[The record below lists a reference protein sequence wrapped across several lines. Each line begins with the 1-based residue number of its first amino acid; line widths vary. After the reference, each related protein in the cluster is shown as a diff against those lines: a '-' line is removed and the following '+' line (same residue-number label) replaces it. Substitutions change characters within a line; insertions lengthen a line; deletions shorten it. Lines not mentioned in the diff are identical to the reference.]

1 MSAQAST
8 RTSRRQNPAFYSLL
22 VVLIFMAVGP
32 IALMFVNSFKLDVD
46 ILSGTGGLLFLPTIQ
61 NYETALCDVLWYDL
75 DHLDFCSLKFGGAF
89 INSLIIALISTF
101 LTLVIGC
108 MAAYALVRFRFMG
121 RDTAS
126 MTTLMVRMVPP
137 AVLLVPVFGLWN
149 NEFCIDKTS
158 FVGALIRDW
167 FGGRGDVCLAGTHS
181 GIILIYVAMNLPFV
195 IWILQSF
202 IVQVPR
208 QLEEAARMDGAGPFQ
223 VFFLVVLPLIKPG
236 LAASAIFTF
245 RIAWNEYLLASALS
259 DRDTKTVP
267 ILIVNNMSEFNVEW
281 GVIMATGMLLAIP
294 PIIFTLFASRQIIT
308 GMTAGAVKG

>member
-1 MSAQAST
+1 MDHD
-8 RTSRRQNPAFYSLL
+8 RQNPAFYALL
-22 VVLIFMAVGP
+22 VALIFMAVGP
-32 IALMFVNSFKLDVD
+32 IVLMFTNSFKLDVD
-46 ILSGTGGLLFLPTIQ
+46 IIGGTSGLLFLPTIQ
-61 NYETALCDVLWYDL
+61 NYETALCDVLWYEPE
-75 DHLDFCSLKFGGAF
+75 HLDFCALKFGGAF
-89 INSLIIALISTF
+89 VNSLIIALVSTA
-101 LTLVIGC
+101 LTLIIGC

-126 MTTLMVRMVPP
+126 LTTLMVRMVPP

-149 NEFCIDKTS
+149 NEFCISKK
-158 FVGALIRDW
+158 FWLGELIRDT
-167 FGGRGDVCLAGTHS
+167 FGGRGDICLAGTHS

-202 IVQVPR
+202 ILQVPR
-208 QLEEAARMDGAGPFQ
+208 SLEEAARVDGAGPFQ
-223 VFFLVVLPLIKPG
+223 VFFQIVLPLIKPG
-236 LAASAIFTF
+236 LAAAAIFTF

>member
-1 MSAQAST
+1 MSDKTYDKQH
-8 RTSRRQNPAFYSLL
+8 PAYYALL
-22 VVLIFMAVGP
+22 VALIFMSVGP
-32 IALMFVNSFKLDVD
+32 IVLMFTNSFKLDVD
-46 ILSGTGGLLFLPTIQ
+46 IISGTGGLLFLPTIQ
-61 NYETALCDVLWYDL
+61 NYETALCDILPYKL
-75 DHLDFCSLKFGGAF
+75 EHLDYCSLKFGRSF
-89 INSLIIALISTF
+89 INSIIITLTSTA
-101 LTLVIGC
+101 LTLVLGC
-108 MAAYALVRFRFMG
+108 MAAYALVRFKFMG
-121 RDTAS
+121 RDVAS
-126 MTTLMVRMVPP
+126 LTTLMVRMVPP

-149 NEFCIDKTS
+149 NEFCIDKATMI
-158 FVGALIRDW
+158 GELIRDN
-167 FGGRGDVCLAGTHS
+167 FGGRGDVCLAGTYS

-202 IVQVPR
+202 IVQVPYS
-208 QLEEAARMDGAGPFQ
+208 LEEAARMDGASHFQ
-223 VFFLVVLPLIKPG
+223 VFFLVVLPIIKPG
-236 LAASAIFTF
+236 LAAAAIFTF

>member
-1 MSAQAST
+1 MDHD
-8 RTSRRQNPAFYSLL
+8 RQNPAFYALL
-22 VVLIFMAVGP
+22 VALIFMAVGP
-32 IALMFVNSFKLDVD
+32 IVLMFSNSFKLDVD
-46 ILSGTGGLLFLPTIQ
+46 IIGGTSGLIFLPTIQ
-61 NYETALCDVLWYDL
+61 NYETALCDVLWYEPK
-75 DHLDFCSLKFGGAF
+75 HLDFCALKFGGAF
-89 INSLIIALISTF
+89 VNSLIIALVSTA
-101 LTLVIGC
+101 LTLIIGC

-126 MTTLMVRMVPP
+126 LTTLMVRMVPP

-149 NEFCIDKTS
+149 NEFCISKK
-158 FVGALIRDW
+158 FWLGELIRDT
-167 FGGRGDVCLAGTHS
+167 FGGRGDVCLAGIHS

-208 QLEEAARMDGAGPFQ
+208 SLEEAARVDGAGPFQ
-223 VFFLVVLPLIKPG
+223 VFFQIVLPLIKPG
-236 LAASAIFTF
+236 LAAAAIFTF

>member
-1 MSAQAST
+1 MSASYE
-8 RTSRRQNPAFYSLL
+8 RQNPAFYA
-22 VVLIFMAVGP
+22 LIFALVFMSVGP
-32 IALMFVNSFKLDVD
+32 VLLMFVNSFKLDVD
-46 ILSGTGGLLFLPTIQ
+46 IISGTSGLLFMPTIQ
-61 NYETALCDVLWYDL
+61 NYETALCDILPYEP
-75 DHLDFCSLKFGGAF
+75 DHIDYCALKFGGSF
-89 INSLIIALISTF
+89 INSLIIALISTV

-108 MAAYALVRFRFMG
+108 MAAYALVRFQFMG
-121 RDTAS
+121 RDTVS
-126 MTTLMVRMVPP
+126 LSTLMVRMVPP

-149 NEFCIDKTS
+149 NEFCIDRDTMI
-158 FVGALIRDW
+158 GGWIRDV

-208 QLEEAARMDGAGPFQ
+208 SLEEAARVDGAGPFK

-236 LAASAIFTF
+236 LAAAAIFTF

-259 DRDTKTVP
+259 DRNTKTVP

>member
-1 MSAQAST
+1 MDHD
-8 RTSRRQNPAFYSLL
+8 RQNPAFYALL
-22 VVLIFMAVGP
+22 VALIFMAVGP
-32 IALMFVNSFKLDVD
+32 IVLMFTNSFKLDVD
-46 ILSGTGGLLFLPTIQ
+46 IIGGTSGLLFLPTIQ
-61 NYETALCDVLWYDL
+61 NYETALCDVLWYEPE
-75 DHLDFCSLKFGGAF
+75 HLDFCALKFGGAF
-89 INSLIIALISTF
+89 VNSLIIALVSTA
-101 LTLVIGC
+101 LTLIIGC

-126 MTTLMVRMVPP
+126 LTTLMVRMVPP

-149 NEFCIDKTS
+149 NEFCISKK
-158 FVGALIRDW
+158 FWLGELIRDT
-167 FGGRGDVCLAGTHS
+167 FGGRGDICLAGTHS

-208 QLEEAARMDGAGPFQ
+208 SLEEAARVDGAGPFQ
-223 VFFLVVLPLIKPG
+223 VFFQIVLPLIKPG
-236 LAASAIFTF
+236 LAAAAIFTF

-267 ILIVNNMSEFNVEW
+267 ILIVTNMSEFNVEW

>member
-1 MSAQAST
+1 MSDKAYEK
-8 RTSRRQNPAFYSLL
+8 QNPAFYALL
-22 VVLIFMAVGP
+22 VALIFMSVGP
-32 IALMFVNSFKLDVD
+32 IILMFANSFKLDVD
-46 ILSGTGGLLFLPTIQ
+46 ITSGTGGLLFMPTIQ
-61 NYETALCDVLWYDL
+61 NYETALCDVLWYEPE
-75 DHLDFCSLKFGGAF
+75 HLDFCGLKFGGAF
-89 INSLIIALISTF
+89 LNSLVIALASTV

-121 RDTAS
+121 RDAAS
-126 MTTLMVRMVPP
+126 LTTLMVRMVPP

-149 NEFCIDKTS
+149 NEFCLDKD
-158 FVGALIRDW
+158 GLIGGMIRDA

-202 IVQVPR
+202 ILQVPR
-208 QLEEAARMDGAGPFQ
+208 SLEEAARVDGAGPFQ
-223 VFFLVVLPLIKPG
+223 VFFKIVLPLIKPG
-236 LAASAIFTF
+236 LAAAAIFTF